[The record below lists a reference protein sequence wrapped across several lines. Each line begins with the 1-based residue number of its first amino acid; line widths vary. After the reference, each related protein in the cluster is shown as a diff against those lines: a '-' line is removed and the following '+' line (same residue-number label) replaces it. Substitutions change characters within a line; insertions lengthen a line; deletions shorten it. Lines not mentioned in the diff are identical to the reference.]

1 MSRQRFITLIVA
13 AALAISG
20 ALYLSAQRNLR
31 RDTHG
36 AALIPTLAGEL
47 NTVNALTVRRGS
59 ATPTVTVHEKD
70 GRWTVAER
78 GDYPADVAKLRKLLL
93 ALSDAKIVE
102 EKTSN
107 PANFA
112 IIGVEDPSSPA
123 ATGAEISV
131 TARDG
136 KHAVIIGK
144 SVGGGNFAR
153 RSGDNASYS
162 VEPGISFET
171 EPRFWID
178 SRLLDVAVG
187 GIQRVEVKPAAG
199 SAYTVHRVVAASTN
213 SGAAGAA
220 SSAAAATAG
229 SGTAGSAS
237 STGASTSPGGAG
249 TTSSAG
255 TAGATSPGTAG
266 AGPAASPKAEDKFA
280 LDGVPP
286 GRKAADSVQLAPSPT
301 AFSGLTVD
309 DVAPVGDVD
318 FSKATVATVTLS
330 DGNVITL
337 SGAVVG
343 DKHWIQ
349 VKASKDTAL
358 DAKTVGRAFD
368 VAGYRFDAIFR
379 PLEQLLVPKETP
391 AAKKTPATTAAG
403 DSAKHPAASK
413 KQSSTPTS

>member
-1 MSRQRFITLIVA
+1 MSRQRFIALMVA

-20 ALYLSAQRNLR
+20 ALYLSAQRNLQ

-47 NTVNALTVRRGS
+47 NTVTALSVRRGS
-59 ATPTVTVHEKD
+59 AAPTVTVHEKD

-78 GDYPADVAKLRKLLL
+78 GDYPADVTKLRKLLL

-102 EKTSN
+102 EKTSS

-112 IIGVEDPSSPA
+112 VIGVEDPSSPA

-144 SVGGGNFAR
+144 PVGGGNFAR
-153 RSGDNASYS
+153 RSGGNASYS
-162 VEPGISFET
+162 VEPGISFES
-171 EPRFWID
+171 EPRLWID

-187 GIQRVEVKPAAG
+187 GIQRIEVKPAAG
-199 SAYTVHRVVAASTN
+199 PAYTVHRMAASSTN
-213 SGAAGAA
+213 SGAAAPA
-220 SSAAAATAG
+220 NSAAA
-229 SGTAGSAS
+229 
-237 STGASTSPGGAG
+237 GAS
-249 TTSSAG
+249 
-255 TAGATSPGTAG
+255 
-266 AGPAASPKAEDKFA
+266 PAASKSDDNFT

-286 GRKAADSVQLAPSPT
+286 GRKAADSMQLAPSPT
-301 AFSGLTVD
+301 AFSGLTAD
-309 DVAPVGDVD
+309 DVTPAGDVD

-330 DGNVITL
+330 DGNVITV

-343 DKHWIQ
+343 DKHWIL
-349 VKASKDTAL
+349 VKASKDAAL
-358 DAKTVGRAFD
+358 DAKTAGRAFD

-413 KQSSTPTS
+413 KQSSTPTP

>member
-1 MSRQRFITLIVA
+1 MSRQRFIALMVA

-20 ALYLSAQRNLR
+20 ALYLSAQRNLQ

-47 NTVNALTVRRGS
+47 NTVTALSVRRGS
-59 ATPTVTVHEKD
+59 AAPTVTVHEKD

-112 IIGVEDPSSPA
+112 VIGVEDPSSPA

-144 SVGGGNFAR
+144 PVGGGNFAR
-153 RSGDNASYS
+153 RSGGNASYS
-162 VEPGISFET
+162 VEPGISFES
-171 EPRFWID
+171 EPRLWID

-187 GIQRVEVKPAAG
+187 GIQRIEVKPAAG
-199 SAYTVHRVVAASTN
+199 PAYTVHRMAAASTN
-213 SGAAGAA
+213 SGAAAPA
-220 SSAAAATAG
+220 NSAAA
-229 SGTAGSAS
+229 
-237 STGASTSPGGAG
+237 GAS
-249 TTSSAG
+249 
-255 TAGATSPGTAG
+255 
-266 AGPAASPKAEDKFA
+266 PAASKSDDNFT

-286 GRKAADSVQLAPSPT
+286 GRKAADSMQLAPSPT
-301 AFSGLTVD
+301 AFSGLTAD
-309 DVAPVGDVD
+309 DVTPAGDVD

-330 DGNVITL
+330 DGNVITV

-343 DKHWIQ
+343 DKHWIL
-349 VKASKDTAL
+349 VKASKDAAL
-358 DAKTVGRAFD
+358 DAKTAGRAFD

-413 KQSSTPTS
+413 KQSSTPTP